1 MLRVFFRWVNDVAPR
16 TFRERPDCTIKADV
30 SSFALRDGS
39 YGNSACFLV
48 DMAWTYHASCGQ
60 VLAFFFCRTS
70 FRVLCGFDSAQFV
83 KTACTTA
90 ASRCCGLCSAFLIL
104 RFVVCRLRGVL
115 EQFWHR
121 SRLHC
126 ALAMFVN
133 VAYFESGI
141 FRKMCKYP

>member
-1 MLRVFFRWVNDVAPR
+1 MRPVDKCWFFSAGLLFVSCAVLILPIREDALHHGCITMLW
-16 TFRERPDCTIKADV
+16 
-30 SSFALRDGS
+30 S
-39 YGNSACFLV
+39 
-48 DMAWTYHASCGQ
+48 
-60 VLAFFFCRTS
+60 
-70 FRVLCGFDSAQFV
+70 
-83 KTACTTA
+83 
-90 ASRCCGLCSAFLIL
+90 CSALLIL

-133 VAYFESGI
+133 VAYFDSGI